1 MRVTKIIEKTP
12 LINEDG
18 EWVVWVQVQIGKTY
32 QYGRVVCSSIDEA
45 MSIREGMILDTEKYD
60 FLKNTKPLMK
70 L

>member
-12 LINEDG
+12 LINEDN
-18 EWVVWVQVQIGKTY
+18 EWVVWVQVYIGNTY
-32 QYGRVVCSSIDEA
+32 QYGRIVCKTIDEA

-60 FLKNTKPLMK
+60 FLKNTKPFMK

>member
-18 EWVVWVQVQIGKTY
+18 EWIVWVQVQIGKTY

-45 MSIREGMILDTEKYD
+45 MGIREGMILDTEKYD
-60 FLKNTKPLMK
+60 FLKNTKPFMK